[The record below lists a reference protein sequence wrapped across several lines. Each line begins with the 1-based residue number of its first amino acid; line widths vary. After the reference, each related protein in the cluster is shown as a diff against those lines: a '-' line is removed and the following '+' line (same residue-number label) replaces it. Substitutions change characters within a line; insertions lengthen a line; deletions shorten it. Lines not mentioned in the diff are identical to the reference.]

1 MSSGCS
7 GSLLGDMATRCALVQ
22 VRAVAGPR
30 WGPASS
36 AKMLESLKSCFLNT
50 CAVVRPFFLM
60 TCARPSPRPAP
71 TEQLLDPLSKQA
83 SKQARCLLACLLAWT
98 RFWKS
103 DGTILR
109 FLEATLHRGESR
121 KPGARKKK
129 DCLPDHRRLAPPL
142 VQPAVAHS
150 PPWRCGDG
158 LESLA
163 AGGCA
168 LLVADAI
175 EVSRA
180 RAADARQVRAPAA
193 S

>member
-83 SKQARCLLACLLAWT
+83 SKLEYLLACLLAWT

-103 DGTILR
+103 DGKFLR

-129 DCLPDHRRLAPPL
+129 DCLPNHRRLAPPL
-142 VQPAVAHS
+142 VQPAVAHL

-180 RAADARQVRAPAA
+180 LAADARQVRAPAA

>member
-1 MSSGCS
+1 MYAWWPCLALSRMSSGCS

-83 SKQARCLLACLLAWT
+83 SKQGRCLLACLDPLLEVG
-98 RFWKS
+98 RNNFEIPR
-103 DGTILR
+103 GN
-109 FLEATLHRGESR
+109 FLCIEAKAESR
-121 KPGARKKK
+121 EPEKKGLSSQPPSLGSTT
-129 DCLPDHRRLAPPL
+129 CSACRRSFAPLEVRRRFGVASRGRLRSPRRRCHR
-142 VQPAVAHS
+142 S
-150 PPWRCGDG
+150 
-158 LESLA
+158 
-163 AGGCA
+163 
-168 LLVADAI
+168 
-175 EVSRA
+175 
-180 RAADARQVRAPAA
+180 
-193 S
+193 

>member
-36 AKMLESLKSCFLNT
+36 AKMLESLNVLEYLCG
-50 CAVVRPFFLM
+50 CAPFFSHDM
-60 TCARPSPRPAP
+60 CAPFASSRADRATVGPA
-71 TEQLLDPLSKQA
+71 KQA
-83 SKQARCLLACLLAWT
+83 SKLLLTCLLACLDPL
-98 RFWKS
+98 
-103 DGTILR
+103 
-109 FLEATLHRGESR
+109 LEVGRNNFEIPRGNFASRR
-121 KPGARKKK
+121 KPKAGSPKKK
-129 DCLPDHRRLAPPL
+129 DCLPNHRRLAPPL
-142 VQPAVAHS
+142 VQPAVAHL

-180 RAADARQVRAPAA
+180 LAADARQVRAPAA